1 MGSAG
6 ADVPLAD
13 DDGNTRLEG
22 PNPGAF
28 GDPNRPMDR
37 SARRNRNRRDKRSN
51 PRERNGQRAP
61 QFAAPHLD
69 AEGNPLPLPEGAVP
83 ESAVSGVNSLGER
96 DGERLHKVLA
106 QQGLGSRRDMEALI
120 EAGEVEVNGVKVN
133 AKNAAIVPANRTLAN
148 DAYVRVKGT
157 YADTG
162 ELVAS
167 QVEIRRKADSD
178 FITEVSLNGSITDYV
193 SLASFKVRG
202 VPVDAGSATL
212 SNCPATLSNG
222 LYVETAGNVGK
233 TGVVATKVSC
243 KDAPE
248 AASIEVRGV
257 ASAVDPTALKFTL
270 TSGGKAFDV
279 QWNSQTRFSGVAA
292 ATLNG
297 AQVKVEGY
305 LKSGILIAKKI
316 SK

>member
-1 MGSAG
+1 M
-6 ADVPLAD
+6 
-13 DDGNTRLEG
+13 
-22 PNPGAF
+22 
-28 GDPNRPMDR
+28 
-37 SARRNRNRRDKRSN
+37 
-51 PRERNGQRAP
+51 Q
-61 QFAAPHLD
+61 
-69 AEGNPLPLPEGAVP
+69 NPLKKTIEFLATTE
-83 ESAVSGVNSLGER
+83 SGVAIDL
-96 DGERLHKVLA
+96 LL
-106 QQGLGSRRDMEALI
+106 QGLDLLTYFQPDQLAFVSANARMYPPDLGLPTPLSLF
-120 EAGEVEVNGVKVN
+120 EVNGVKVN